1 MKKLIYSKIVFA
13 IMIVKLVSYLPDG
26 ERIVAIAAKM
36 SRSRKGWEYHE
47 KDMSDK
53 EIEEWIRDSILHGYW
68 SVLEHSVYTFSIEG
82 ISRVASHQ
90 LVRHRIASYTQ
101 MSHRFA
107 KPIDEYYKPVTP
119 PSIKKRNIDINKA
132 YKEAY
137 DNYYRLLENGIPEE
151 DARYV
156 LPNGVNTNI
165 VVTMNAREL
174 YNFFSLRL
182 CSRAQWEIRA
192 IAWKMLE
199 EVKKVHPRLFRY
211 AGPNCIIHENFVSNE
226 PKTLEDVFKNYN
238 IEFVSQRCIEG
249 VPKEG
254 IIKCILN
261 SRTIL
266 ETIS

>member
-1 MKKLIYSKIVFA
+1 MK
-13 IMIVKLVSYLPDG
+13 VKLVSYTKDG
-26 ERIVAIAAKM
+26 ERVIAIAAKM
-36 SRSRKGWEYHE
+36 SRSRKGWDYHE
-47 KDMSDK
+47 VNMTEE
-53 EIEEWIRDSILHGYW
+53 EIETWIKDAILHGYW
-68 SVLEHSVYTFSIEG
+68 STLEHSVYTFSIEG

-107 KPIDEYYKPVTP
+107 KPVDEYYKPVIP
-119 PSIKKRNIDINKA
+119 PSVEKRNEELLQEA
-132 YKEAY
+132 YKQAY
-137 DNYYRLLENGIPEE
+137 ENYYKLLESGVPEE

-174 YNFFSLRL
+174 YNFFALRL

-211 AGPNCIIHENFVSNE
+211 AGPNCIIHENFIREE
-226 PKTLEDVFKNYN
+226 PITLDDVFNNDKT
-238 IEFVSQRCIEG
+238 EFVSHRCIEG
-249 VPKEG
+249 VVRDG
-254 IIKCILN
+254 ILKCIRN
-261 SRTIL
+261 SKQVL
-266 ETIS
+266 KDLK

>member
-1 MKKLIYSKIVFA
+1 
-13 IMIVKLVSYLPDG
+13 MIVRLVSYSPDG
-26 ERIVAIAAKM
+26 EKVVAIAAKM
-36 SRSRKGWEYHE
+36 SRSRKGWDYHE
-47 KDMSDK
+47 KEMSDE
-53 EIEEWIRDSILHGYW
+53 EIEIWIRDAILHGYW

-107 KPIDEYYKPVTP
+107 RPIDEYYKPIIPISV
-119 PSIKKRNIDINKA
+119 KKRDVHELVNKA
-132 YKEAY
+132 YNNAY
-137 DNYYRLLENGIPEE
+137 EIYYELLKSGIPEE

-156 LPNGVNTNI
+156 LPNAVNTNI

-192 IAWKMLE
+192 IAWRMLE

-211 AGPNCIIHENFVSNE
+211 AGPNCIIHENFIRNE
-226 PKTLEDVFKNYN
+226 YITLDDVLKNHN
-238 IEFVSQRCIEG
+238 IEFISQRCIEG
-249 VPKEG
+249 VNRDG
-254 IIKCILN
+254 IIKCIVN
-261 SRTIL
+261 SHTIL
-266 ETIS
+266 SDTK